1 MARIRSELQLHRADI
16 LDVALATVT
25 EVILHIAAAARRV
38 RVAMMSQELLEQRLI
53 RFVEKVREHIQPSA
67 VRHADQDRPR
77 AGVRAA
83 LDRFVDH
90 RHEGV
95 HTLDR
100 KPLHV
105 HEGETEKPLEAVD
118 LRETLQHA
126 SLLLRR
132 ERRSN
137 ASLFYRAS
145 EPVPFRLVLERIE
158 LKP

>member
-1 MARIRSELQLHRADI
+1 
-16 LDVALATVT
+16 
-25 EVILHIAAAARRV
+25 
-38 RVAMMSQELLEQRLI
+38 
-53 RFVEKVREHIQPSA
+53 
-67 VRHADQDRPR
+67 
-77 AGVRAA
+77 A

-90 RHEGV
+90 RHECV

-100 KPLHV
+100 EPLHV

-118 LRETLQHA
+118 LREPPQHA

-145 EPVPFRLVLERIE
+145 EPVPFRLFLEMIE
-158 LKP
+158 LEADRPAVQLTQMLHDVSGGTRELCACVTVVQGGRLDVLHVAPG